1 MDGVR
6 QRCEGDDDV
15 LEGGGGARWIDGQ
28 RILNGLENKD
38 LPLFAE
44 PCKPLTGRQIR
55 QLLAKLGG
63 WSCHVLVVKGVHGG
77 QAEPC
82 GKVCGC

>member
-15 LEGGGGARWIDGQ
+15 LEGGGGAWWVGGQ
-28 RILNGLENKD
+28 PILNGLENKH
-38 LPLFAE
+38 LPVSGE
-44 PCKPLTGRQIR
+44 PCKLFIGWQIH

-63 WSCHVLVVKGVHGG
+63 WSCHVLVVEGVHGG
-77 QAEPC
+77 
-82 GKVCGC
+82 